1 MICLCFSIVGHD
13 LELINKSKNLVEAFQ
28 LGLLLHRR
36 SVREMKWIGIDDN
49 QLIAMHCMNIKFI
62 YTNWFL

>member
-1 MICLCFSIVGHD
+1 MICLCFSSIDHE
-13 LELINKSKNLVEAFQ
+13 LELINESKNLVGAFQ

-49 QLIAMHCMNIKFI
+49 QCEKFI
-62 YTNWFL
+62 LTGFCN